1 MILDLPRFLAA
12 ERRYWSDL
20 ESGLDRI
27 ESDPSRRPGL
37 DEIKALHY
45 LYQRASSDLAKMATF
60 SSEPETRRYL
70 ESLVARAYAE
80 IHESREARGRLNIRR
95 WLARELPQ
103 TFRRHVRAFW
113 LAVAITFAGAAFG
126 VLALRIDPE
135 AKAVIMPFRGLME
148 SPSARVA
155 REEHAKEDRLRGV
168 KTTFAAELMTH
179 NTQVAFTTLALG
191 MTWGVGTV
199 LILFYNGVTLGAV
212 SADYVQAGQ
221 SNFLMGWLLPHGATE
236 IPAILLAGQA
246 GLIFAGA
253 LIGWGTPI
261 PRGERL
267 RAVSRD
273 VLTLVL
279 GMSLLLVWAGIVEAF
294 FSQYHE
300 PVIPY
305 ALKIAFGAV
314 ELLALALYLGRS
326 GTSTR

>member
-12 ERRYWSDL
+12 ERPYWTEL
-20 ESGLDRI
+20 ESALDRV
-27 ESDPSRRPGL
+27 EGEPGRRPTL
-37 DEIKALHY
+37 AEIKTLHY
-45 LYQRASSDLAKMATF
+45 LYQRASADLAKFATF

-80 IHESREARGRLNIRR
+80 IHETREVRR
-95 WLARELPQ
+95 RVNVWHWLARELPQ

-113 LAVAITFAGAAFG
+113 LAVAITLAGTAFG

-135 AKAVIMPFRGLME
+135 AKVVIMPFKGLMG
-148 SPSARVA
+148 SPSERVA
-155 REEHAKEDRLRGV
+155 REEHAKVDKMRGV

-179 NTQVAFTTLALG
+179 NTQVAITTLALG

-199 LILFYNGVTLGAV
+199 LVLFYNGVTLGAV
-212 SADYVQAGQ
+212 SADYVQSGQ
-221 SNFLMGWLLPHGATE
+221 STFLMGWLMPHGAAE
-236 IPAILLAGQA
+236 IPAILIASQA
-246 GLIFAGA
+246 GLILAGA
-253 LIGWGTPI
+253 LIGWGTSAS
-261 PRGERL
+261 RGERL

-279 GMSLLLVWAGIVEAF
+279 GMALLLVWAGIVESF

-300 PVIPY
+300 PVVPY

-314 ELLALALYLGRS
+314 ELVALAAYLGRS
-326 GTSTR
+326 GASSP

>member
-12 ERRYWSDL
+12 ERPYWIQL
-20 ESGLDRI
+20 EAALDRM
-27 ESDPSRRPGL
+27 EGEPSRRPSL
-37 DEIKALHY
+37 AELKTLHY
-45 LYQRASSDLAKMATF
+45 LYQRASADLARMATF

-70 ESLVARAYAE
+70 ESLVSRAYAE
-80 IHESREARGRLNIRR
+80 IHETREARRRVNVWR

-103 TFRRHVRAFW
+103 TFRRHVRAFS
-113 LAVAITFAGAAFG
+113 LAVAITLAGTAFG

-135 AKAVIMPFRGLME
+135 AKAVIMPFQGLRE

-155 REEHAKEDRLRGV
+155 REEHAKVDKLRGV

-179 NTQVAFTTLALG
+179 NTQVAVTTLALG

-199 LILFYNGVTLGAV
+199 LVLFYNGVTLGAV

-221 SNFLMGWLLPHGATE
+221 ANFLMGWLMPHGASE

-246 GLIFAGA
+246 GLILAGA
-253 LIGWGTPI
+253 LIGSGTSAS
-261 PRGERL
+261 RGERL

-279 GMSLLLVWAGIVEAF
+279 GMALLLVWAGIVEAF

-314 ELLALALYLGRS
+314 ELVALTVYLGRS
-326 GTSTR
+326 GASTP

>member
-12 ERRYWSDL
+12 ERRYWAEL
-20 ESGLDRI
+20 EAALDRI
-27 ESDPSRRPGL
+27 ESDPSRRPQL
-37 DEIKALHY
+37 DEIKDLHY
-45 LYQRASSDLAKMATF
+45 LYQRASADLARIATF

-80 IHESREARGRLNIRR
+80 IHESRDARRRVNVRR
-95 WLARELPQ
+95 WLVQEFPQ

-113 LAVAITFAGAAFG
+113 LAVALTLAGCAFG

-135 AKAVIMPFRGLME
+135 AKAVIMPFAGLME
-148 SPSARVA
+148 SPAKRVA
-155 REEHAKEDRLRGV
+155 REEHAKEDRLHGV

-179 NTQVAFTTLALG
+179 NTQVAFFTLALG
-191 MTWGVGTV
+191 MTWGFGTTV
-199 LILFYNGVTLGAV
+199 ILFYNGVTLGAV

-221 SNFLMGWLLPHGATE
+221 SNFLMGWLLPHGAAE

-246 GLIFAGA
+246 GFILAGA
-253 LIGWGTPI
+253 LIGWGTSLS
-261 PRGERL
+261 RGQRL
-267 RAVSRD
+267 RSVSRD
-273 VLTLVL
+273 VLTLIL
-279 GMSLLLVWAGIVEAF
+279 GMSLLLVWAGIIESF

-314 ELLALALYLGRS
+314 ELTALTLYLGRS
-326 GTSTR
+326 GSSAS

>member
-12 ERRYWSDL
+12 ERPYWTGL
-20 ESGLDRI
+20 ESALDRV
-27 ESDPSRRPGL
+27 EGEPGRRPSL
-37 DEIKALHY
+37 AELKTLHY
-45 LYQRASSDLAKMATF
+45 LYQRASADLARMATF

-80 IHESREARGRLNIRR
+80 IHETREPRRRVNVWR

-113 LAVAITFAGAAFG
+113 LAVAITLAGVAFG

-135 AKAVIMPFRGLME
+135 AKAVIMPFQGLLE

-155 REEHAKEDRLRGV
+155 REERAKVDKLRGV
-168 KTTFAAELMTH
+168 KTTFAAQLMTH

-191 MTWGVGTV
+191 MTWGAGTV
-199 LILFYNGVTLGAV
+199 LVLFYNGVTLGAV

-221 SNFLMGWLLPHGATE
+221 STFLMGWLMPHGATE

-246 GLIFAGA
+246 GLILAGA
-253 LIGWGTPI
+253 LIGWGTTSS
-261 PRGERL
+261 RGERL

-273 VLTLVL
+273 VLTLAL
-279 GMSLLLVWAGIVEAF
+279 GMALLLFWAGIVEAF

-300 PVIPY
+300 PVVPY
-305 ALKIAFGAV
+305 VLKIAFGAV
-314 ELLALALYLGRS
+314 ELVALAAYLGRS
-326 GTSTR
+326 GASAP

>member
-12 ERRYWSDL
+12 ERPYWTEL
-20 ESGLDRI
+20 EAALDRV
-27 ESDPSRRPGL
+27 EGEPGRRPTL
-37 DEIKALHY
+37 AEIKTLHY
-45 LYQRASSDLAKMATF
+45 LYQRASADLAKFATF

-80 IHESREARGRLNIRR
+80 IHETREARRRVNVWR

-113 LAVAITFAGAAFG
+113 LAVAITLAGAAFG

-135 AKAVIMPFRGLME
+135 AKSVIMPFKGLMG
-148 SPSARVA
+148 SPSERVA
-155 REEHAKEDRLRGV
+155 REEHAKVDKMRGV

-179 NTQVAFTTLALG
+179 NTQVAITTLALG
-191 MTWGVGTV
+191 MTWGVGTILV
-199 LILFYNGVTLGAV
+199 LFYNGVTLGAV
-212 SADYVQAGQ
+212 SADYVQSGQ
-221 SNFLMGWLLPHGATE
+221 SSFLMGWLMPHGAAE
-236 IPAILLAGQA
+236 IPAILIASQA
-246 GLIFAGA
+246 GLILAGA
-253 LIGWGTPI
+253 LIGWGTSVS
-261 PRGERL
+261 RGERL

-279 GMSLLLVWAGIVEAF
+279 GMALLLVWAGIVESF

-300 PVIPY
+300 PVVPY

-314 ELLALALYLGRS
+314 ELVALAVYLGRS
-326 GTSTR
+326 GASTP